1 MKTRKENPRGYWTF
15 GSDGKLRERE
25 KDIIVL
31 YQGNEPKGKGSNRN
45 EKIIRVKVII
55 TRNRNICI
63 LMLMIQ
69 ILALAEK
76 DNSYNL
82 KMVSR

>member
-1 MKTRKENPRGYWTF
+1 MDIGRSAQMENF
-15 GSDGKLRERE
+15 ERE

-69 ILALAEK
+69 IIALAEK